1 MVVVFEMA
9 LAFGL
14 LYKGPIVRG
23 TLSLAG
29 IFMLLL
35 VPFWWSGGSLLNLV
49 FASMLFWQAQSE
61 YPTAV
66 WELWVEKR

>member
-1 MVVVFEMA
+1 
-9 LAFGL
+9 
-14 LYKGPIVRG
+14 
-23 TLSLAG
+23 
-29 IFMLLL
+29 MLLL

-49 FASMLFWQAQSE
+49 FASRLFWQARSE